1 LNEIPPFLFAAV
13 RYFVA
18 FSVLAVMSLV
28 WDTRTSVG
36 QRKASI
42 WSAKWSLFV
51 AGICG
56 FTLAQG
62 LQFLGLFYLSAIT
75 TSFILNL
82 TPVFVFLLGILFL
95 GERASRLQLF
105 GLAVALVGSFAFF
118 LGKPVPTVELL
129 GVLIVTVSG
138 LSWAIYLVI
147 TRSFQ
152 RADSLGSLKLTTV
165 TMGIGTGGLVFLAAA
180 FEGIRPISY
189 NGFGIILW
197 LSTVN
202 TAFAFLLWNHALKF
216 IRAYE
221 LSVLQN
227 SMMVEV
233 AVFAW
238 IFLGEQ
244 ITPIMFAGMGL
255 VILGIILV
263 QFPALRRT

>member
-1 LNEIPPFLFAAV
+1 MKWFL
-13 RYFVA
+13 
-18 FSVLAVMSLV
+18 LA
-28 WDTRTSVG
+28 
-36 QRKASI
+36 
-42 WSAKWSLFV
+42 

-62 LQFLGLFYLSAIT
+62 LQFAGLLYLPAVT

-82 TPVFVFLLGILFL
+82 TPIFVFLLGILFL
-95 GERASRLQLF
+95 RERASWLQLF
-105 GLAVALVGSFAFF
+105 GLAIALVGSFVFF
-118 LGKPVPTVELL
+118 LGKLVPAIELL
-129 GVLIVTVSG
+129 GVLIVMISG
-138 LSWAIYLVI
+138 LTWAIYLVI
-147 TRSFQ
+147 TRRIQ
-152 RADSLGSLKLTTV
+152 LADSIGSLKFTTV
-165 TMGIGTGGLVFLAAA
+165 TMGIGTAGLLLVAAA
-180 FEGIRPISY
+180 VEGIRAISY
-189 NGFGIILW
+189 NGLEIILW
-197 LSTVN
+197 LSVVN
-202 TAFAFLLWNHALKF
+202 TAFAFLLWNHALKT

-263 QFPALRRT
+263 QFPALRRTQPIEGN